1 MHWLLPDCCFC
12 MRKPQAASWPQQKL
26 SARSI
31 TATPAGRAHL
41 GCKAFSSDVQ
51 AQTSQA
57 SAGDKHM
64 WGAHIGWS
72 GLKTLLEL
80 CADLAV

>member
-26 SARSI
+26 PARSI
-31 TATPAGRAHL
+31 TAMPAGRAHL
-41 GCKAFSSDVQ
+41 GCEAFSSNVQ

-57 SAGDKHM
+57 SARYKHM
-64 WGAHIGWS
+64 WGAQIGWS
-72 GLKTLLEL
+72 ALKSLLEL
-80 CADLAV
+80 GADLAV